1 MSNLET
7 KQTNPVR
14 LLVLCGL
21 FTALIAVCTLIG
33 FPIAA
38 GQGYLNPGDALIHAA
53 VFVIGGW
60 QCALVAGLGSMLTD
74 LMLGYT
80 VFLPGT
86 FIIKACMA
94 LVGMLLLKRCKHS
107 FTAFAIAGI
116 VVPFGYF
123 CYEALLSLF
132 KVWSIAVAVYD
143 LPWNFVQYVFGV
155 VLGSVIVSVLKRVNR
170 SVGLF

>member
-1 MSNLET
+1 MCNAEN
-7 KQTNPVR
+7 KKDPVR

-38 GQGYLNPGDALIHAA
+38 GQGYLNPGDALIHTA

-80 VFLPGT
+80 IFLPGT
-86 FIIKACMA
+86 FIIKALMA
-94 LVGMLLLKRCKHS
+94 FVGSLLIKRFRRS
-107 FTAFAIAGI
+107 FYAFAIAGLI
-116 VVPFGYF
+116 VPFGYF

-132 KVWSIAVAVYD
+132 KVWSVAVAIYD

-155 VLGSVIVSVLKRVNR
+155 VLGAVIVSVLRKINKKT
-170 SVGLF
+170 GLF